1 MEIEYDKLKLRHGS
15 PRIEYRF
22 PVSTENTTASDGEIE
37 PSPGGYY
44 VDVVST
50 VGQRGRSHEPHN
62 QTFIFQ
68 SKLFKSVG
76 EAGAYVGEF
85 MEHLPTHV
93 TVPVSGAI
101 VKEQS

>member
-22 PVSTENTTASDGEIE
+22 PTSTENTASDGEVKS
-37 PSPGGYY
+37 SPGGYF

-50 VGQRGRSHEPHN
+50 IGQQGRSHTPHN
-62 QTFIFQ
+62 DHTFIFQ
-68 SKLFKSVG
+68 SKLFESLG

-85 MEHLPTHV
+85 VESLPEYV
-93 TVPVSGAI
+93 TVPVDGI
-101 VKEQS
+101 TKEQS